1 MFHVNI
7 FLKLKSTSHRPEIK
21 IKLFHVKHAMKKPPI
36 QGGFSYVE
44 DWFLF
49 FS

>member
-1 MFHVNI
+1 MS
-7 FLKLKSTSHRPEIK
+7 LKLKPTLHKPENK
-21 IKLFHVKHAMKKPPI
+21 TKLFHVKHAMKKPPI
-36 QGGFSYVE
+36 QGGFSYVV

>member
-1 MFHVNI
+1 MFHVKH
-7 FLKLKSTSHRPEIK
+7 FPEFETNLTQTKTK